1 MAEAQQELDLD
12 LEEVEVQLP
21 EDKQKEEQVEKQAE
35 APQESEKE
43 SSDEELEGYSKKVQ
57 RRIDNLTAKM
67 RETERREQ
75 AAIKYAE
82 ALKAQVEEQ
91 AKKAST
97 ADTQY
102 VSEFESRIK
111 ATQDTLQSKLRD
123 AIDRGDTEAQV
134 QAQTELANL
143 ASENVKLSYIKKA
156 QETEA
161 KTYTAAET
169 PPSAAVPPPKPA
181 PDPKASAW
189 AAKNT
194 WFGADEPM
202 TLTAF
207 SHHKTLVESEGFDPT
222 SDDYYEEL
230 DSRMKRDFP
239 HKYKEEN
246 QPRVVNQP
254 RGPVV
259 ASTNRGSGR
268 VSKKSVKLNKSEV
281 AIAKKLGVPLD
292 KYAEQLAL
300 LETRKG

>member
-1 MAEAQQELDLD
+1 MAEAQQELDLE
-12 LEEVEVQLP
+12 EEVEVQLP
-21 EDKQKEEQVEKQAE
+21 EGKQAQVATE
-35 APQESEKE
+35 EGTPVVQEESAKE
-43 SSDEELEGYSKKVQ
+43 SSEEELEGYSKKVQ

-91 AKKAST
+91 AKKATT

-102 VSEFESRIK
+102 VSEFEGRIK
-111 ATQDTLQSKLRD
+111 ATQDTLQSKLRE

-161 KTYTAAET
+161 KTDTVAGT
-169 PPSAAVPPPKPA
+169 PPSAAVAPPKPA

-189 AAKNT
+189 ASKNS
-194 WFGADEPM
+194 WFGSDEPM

-207 SHHKTLVESEGFDPT
+207 SHHKALVESEGFDPA

-239 HKYKEEN
+239 HKYKEEG

-259 ASTNRGSGR
+259 ASTTRGSGR
-268 VSKKSVKLNKSEV
+268 VTKKTVKLNKSEV
-281 AIAKKLGVPLD
+281 AIAKRLGVPLE
-292 KYAEQLAL
+292 KYAEQLAM

>member
-1 MAEAQQELDLD
+1 MAEAQQELDL
-12 LEEVEVQLP
+12 EEVEVELP
-21 EDKQKEEQVEKQAE
+21 EGKQAQVATE
-35 APQESEKE
+35 EGTPVVQEESAKE
-43 SSDEELEGYSKKVQ
+43 SSEEELEGYSKKVQ

-91 AKKAST
+91 AKKATT

-102 VSEFESRIK
+102 VSEFEGRIK

-161 KTYTAAET
+161 KTDTVAET
-169 PPSAAVPPPKPA
+169 PPSAAVAPPKPA

-189 AAKNT
+189 ASKNS
-194 WFGADEPM
+194 WFGSDEPM

-207 SHHKTLVESEGFDPT
+207 SHHKALVESEGFDPA

-239 HKYKEEN
+239 HKYKEEE

-259 ASTNRGSGR
+259 ASTTRGSGR
-268 VSKKSVKLNKSEV
+268 VTKKTVKLNKSEV
-281 AIAKKLGVPLD
+281 AIAKRLGVPLE
-292 KYAEQLAL
+292 KYAEQLAM